1 MKLRALNPVRL
12 FLGPIFQMEVRTA
25 GRRPS
30 TYVFRTLFALLVV
43 LFFSIFLIGNWSSLD
58 ESSTVARM
66 QQVQGIAPQLAMAIL
81 WTQYPALLLLAPI
94 ITGPALCDE
103 RRQRT
108 LPALL
113 TTPLNSW
120 EIVLG
125 KLSGRL
131 TQALILGA
139 ISLPVMLGARLLG
152 GLSAEGVLI
161 AVLLTVISVIQIAA
175 IALLLSASSPRATT
189 AAASAFLVF
198 LFFNFGPML
207 GILIY
212 NEWIVP
218 KTALAPLGVEWMFRT
233 SLPISLGGASITY
246 FIGENPGFYGMQLWG
261 WSAIYGLA
269 LTVLVVFSAGL
280 RLRATMRQDPE
291 GIQIQRKL
299 KKRKRKSRKSA
310 APPTPATSTD
320 PDAPAAADAAATLEP
335 AQAPE
340 AIDLEDTRA
349 SRIVSDTPVLWRECR
364 QGLFRRR
371 RTRWLTLAGLI
382 LGFALFYTNATLD
395 DAPNHIIIAEAC
407 LVVLLLQTVFGSTTL
422 IPHERESRTLDVLL
436 TTPLRPRSIIFGK
449 LIGAVRRLWL
459 APACLFLH
467 MFIAAGSGYMSPLV
481 LPILLLTLVPPLFLL
496 LSTGLLAG
504 VVFRRAITASAANL
518 AIPVCLYAALP
529 FLFALVADQFYSW
542 DGDSFDYAFTALMSI
557 NPFAT
562 TGVAV
567 EGLSLY
573 EWSGMRRGELL
584 FNMPHG
590 DMTPTAFILMLIAA
604 GAVQIALGT
613 LANLTAAR
621 LLPTREGR
629 PN

>member
-1 MKLRALNPVRL
+1 MRLRALNPVRL

-30 TYVFRTLFALLVV
+30 TYVFRTTFALIVV
-43 LFFSIFLIGNWSSLD
+43 FFFSIFLIGNWTSLD
-58 ESSTVARM
+58 DASAVARM
-66 QQVQGIAPQLAMAIL
+66 QHVQGIAPQLAMAIL
-81 WTQYPALLLLAPI
+81 WTQYPALLLFAPI

-161 AVLLTVISVIQIAA
+161 AVLLTVISVIQMAA
-175 IALLLSASSPRATT
+175 IALLLSASSPRSTT

-198 LFFNFGPML
+198 LFFNFGPL
-207 GILIY
+207 LAIIIH
-212 NEWIVP
+212 NQWI
-218 KTALAPLGVEWMFRT
+218 APHTTIPPFGMEWMLRT
-233 SLPISLGGASITY
+233 SLPMSLGAASFTY

-261 WSAIYGLA
+261 WSAVYGLS
-269 LTVLVVFSAGL
+269 LTVLVVFAAGL

-291 GIQIQRKL
+291 GILIQRKL
-299 KKRKRKSRKSA
+299 KRRKRKSRKSTT
-310 APPTPATSTD
+310 PPTLAT
-320 PDAPAAADAAATLEP
+320 PDVPPPEPQVVEAAE
-335 AQAPE
+335 
-340 AIDLEDTRA
+340 LEDTRP
-349 SRIVSDTPVLWRECR
+349 SRVVSDTPVLWRECR

-382 LGFALFYTNATLD
+382 LGFTLFYINSSLD

-407 LVVLLLQTVFGSTTL
+407 LAILLLQTVFGSTAL

-459 APACLFLH
+459 APTCLFLH
-467 MFIAAGSGYMSPLV
+467 MLIVSAAGYVSPLV
-481 LPILLLTLVPPLFLL
+481 LPFLVLTLVPPLFLL

-518 AIPVCLYAALP
+518 AIPVCLYAGLP
-529 FLFALVADQFYSW
+529 FMFALLADQVWSW
-542 DGDSFDYAFTALMSI
+542 DDESFEFAFTTIMSI

-567 EGLSLY
+567 EGLCLY
-573 EWSGMRRGELL
+573 EWGGMRRGDLA

-590 DMTPTAFILMLIAA
+590 DMSLHAFLLLLAAA
-604 GAVQIALGT
+604 GAVQVALGT
-613 LANLTAAR
+613 LANFAAAR
-621 LLPTREGR
+621 LLPLREGR